1 MKVVRRNLFSSKTAF
16 LGSLNNAAF
25 IPQPSSIIPPARNL
39 HSVTD
44 DPTLLRILEGCKLPP
59 NFRTANSVHGKFIKH
74 GYGIFVKVGEFD
86 VAKKIFLASSTRDVV
101 TWNSTIGGCVKDG
114 YFLEAIG
121 LFKDMVKASIEPDKF
136 TFASAIAAC
145 SRLGALNHGQWVHE
159 LMIEKKVQLNYIL
172 SSALIDMYSRC
183 GRIEIAKSIF
193 DTTLRNDVSIWNAM
207 IKGLAMH
214 GLVSDAVSA
223 FSNMQIEK
231 ISPDPLTFISILT
244 TCSHCGFV
252 DQGRY
257 YFDIMQKNFSIQP
270 QLEHYGAMVDLF
282 GRAGLL
288 EEAYALIQEMPM
300 EPDVVTWRALLSACK
315 TYKNHELGEIAVG
328 EIKNLESG
336 DYILLSNMYCSVNKW
351 DDAETVRH
359 VMNKKGV
366 RKCRGR
372 SWVELHGSIHYF
384 KAGDRSHPETEAIY
398 RVLEALIHR
407 ARMEG
412 YVCARDSVFMD
423 ISEEEK
429 EENLNY
435 HSEKLTLAYGILKSS
450 PGTKILISK
459 NLRTCTD
466 CHSWMKIVSKVLNRI
481 ITVRDRMRFHS
492 FEKGSCTCGDYW

>member
-1 MKVVRRNLFSSKTAF
+1 MKVPQQRNLFSSKTPF
-16 LGSLNNAAF
+16 LGSLNKATF
-25 IPQPSSIIPPARNL
+25 IPQSSPIIRPARTL
-39 HSVTD
+39 YSETD
-44 DPTLLRILEGCKLPP
+44 DRTLLHILEGCKLPP
-59 NFRTANSVHGKFIKH
+59 NFRTANSVHGKIIKH
-74 GYGIFVKVGEFD
+74 GFMKVGEFG
-86 VAKKIFLASSTRDVV
+86 VAKKIFLTSSARDVV
-101 TWNSTIGGCVKDG
+101 TWNSTIGGCVKNG

-121 LFKDMVKASIEPDKF
+121 LFKEMLNASIEPDGF
-136 TFASAIAAC
+136 TFASAITAC

-159 LMIEKKVQLNYIL
+159 MMIQKKIQLNYIL
-172 SSALIDMYSRC
+172 CSALIDMYSRC

-193 DTTLRNDVSIWNAM
+193 GTAVRNDVSIWNAM
-207 IKGLAMH
+207 INSLAIHGLA
-214 GLVSDAVSA
+214 SDAISV

-231 ISPDPLTFISILT
+231 ISPDPLTFIGILT
-244 TCSHCGFV
+244 ACSHCGFV
-252 DQGRY
+252 DHGRY
-257 YFDIMQKNFSIQP
+257 YFNIMQKNFSIQP
-270 QLEHYGAMVDLF
+270 QLEHHGAMVDLF

-300 EPDVVTWRALLSACK
+300 EPDVVAWRALLSACK

-328 EIKNLESG
+328 KIKNLGSG
-336 DYILLSNMYCSVNKW
+336 DYVLLSNMYCSLNKW
-351 DDAETVRH
+351 DNAETVRY

-384 KAGDRSHPETEAIY
+384 KSGDRSHPETDAIY
-398 RVLEALIHR
+398 RVLEVLIHR
-407 ARMEG
+407 SRMEG

-435 HSEKLTLAYGILKSS
+435 HSEKLALAYGILKSS
-450 PGTKILISK
+450 PGTEILISK
-459 NLRTCTD
+459 NLRTCSD
-466 CHSWMKIVSKVLNRI
+466 CHSWMKIVSKLLNRT